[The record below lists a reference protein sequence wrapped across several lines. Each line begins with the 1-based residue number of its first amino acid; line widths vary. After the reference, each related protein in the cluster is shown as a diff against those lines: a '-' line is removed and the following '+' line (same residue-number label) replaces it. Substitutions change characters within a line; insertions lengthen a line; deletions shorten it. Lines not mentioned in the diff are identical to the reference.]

1 MYVTPSPVGMS
12 DWVISKKIEQRFGL
26 IGIARL
32 VKLLELVVERSDKSA
47 KAPTALVAWGDFMA
61 ALHCDTSAAADF
73 LAYCEQARV
82 LDRAT
87 EDGRL
92 RVTLIGELANRAA
105 PPVDQAVAPAGREIF
120 TKPEQ
125 WAEWFASDL
134 NCPPY
139 LAKDPY
145 TTKIFARWCVTNVA
159 LDEVEAAVE
168 RAIQKGEAPQ
178 PAALHD
184 YLKAL
189 RLERLS
195 AVS

>member
-1 MYVTPSPVGMS
+1 MYVIPSPVGMS

-32 VKLLELVVERSDKSA
+32 VKLLELVVERCDKDS
-47 KAPTALVAWGDFMA
+47 KVPTALVAWGDFMA
-61 ALHCDTSAAADF
+61 ALHCDTTAAADF
-73 LAYCEQARV
+73 LAYCEQARA
-82 LDRAT
+82 LDRT
-87 EDGRL
+87 TVDGRL
-92 RVTLIGELANRAA
+92 RVSLIGELAAHALPAVENAA
-105 PPVDQAVAPAGREIF
+105 VLAARQIF

-159 LDEVEAAVE
+159 IDEVEAAVE
-168 RAIQKGEAPQ
+168 RAIQKGEAPS

-184 YLKAL
+184 HLKAL